1 MPGRGKGP
9 GRQSVRELW
18 EGMVGF
24 SLFGGLLLG
33 LTLIGLWS
41 GRAAPFWPLLVGGCT
56 VLWATVPNVISVR
69 ELVRRGAWVPPGT
82 ARHPTVMAVAWS
94 ALLLAV
100 GVAVVGVIVG
110 LAQVIDL
117 DGVPPAVV
125 GVTVAAMGF
134 AALGL
139 ARLVVP
145 AARGSGRVPPG
156 AAGGTLGPGPAADP
170 PRGSPI

>member
-9 GRQSVRELW
+9 GQQSVRELW
-18 EGMVGF
+18 EGIGGF

-33 LTLIGLWS
+33 LTLTGLWS
-41 GRAAPFWPLLVGGCT
+41 GRAASFWPLLLVGGFV
-56 VLWATVPNVISVR
+56 VLWATVPNVIYVR

-82 ARHPTVMAVAWS
+82 ARHPTVM
-94 ALLLAV
+94 LLAV
-100 GVAVVGVIVG
+100 GVVVVGVAVG

-125 GVTVAAMGF
+125 AVTIGAVGF

-139 ARLVVP
+139 ARLVVL
-145 AARGSGRVPPG
+145 AARRSGRVPPR
-156 AAGGTLGPGPAADP
+156 AAGNGTPGPGPAADP
-170 PRGSPI
+170 PRESPV